1 MDGLKFSQDALDLAL
16 RRELRVGERVVWQA
30 RPLPRVQKLAF
41 WIYLF
46 AIPWTAF
53 SVFWTVM
60 AAQGIE
66 ASSGPGGWLAWA
78 FPLFGVPFVVV
89 GLGMLLTPFKPLYD
103 RNKILF
109 AVTNERLLEIR
120 LHGSLSVRSVPTS
133 RIGLIERMEN
143 RDGSGFLK
151 VAIGVGKDSDGD
163 STVEH
168 MAIGQVP
175 DVMTAYEKISEIGR
189 RAIEK
194 RDRSPLD

>member
-1 MDGLKFSQDALDLAL
+1 MDGLKFSQDPLDLAL
-16 RRELRVGERVVWQA
+16 RRELKVGERVVWQA
-30 RPLPRVQKLAF
+30 RPLARVQKLAF

-60 AAQGIE
+60 AAAGTE
-66 ASSGPGGWLAWA
+66 TSSHPVSWLSWA
-78 FPLFGVPFVVV
+78 FPLFGLPFVFV
-89 GLGMLLTPFKPLYD
+89 GLGMLLMPFKPLYD

-109 AVTNERLLEIR
+109 AATNERLLEIR
-120 LHGSLSVRSVPTS
+120 LHGSLAVRTVPAR

-168 MAIGQVP
+168 MAIGQIP

-189 RAIEK
+189 RAIE
-194 RDRSPLD
+194 DRQRLPLD